1 MVNNRLIC
9 PACKNVFDT
18 AVMPPNQIQ
27 CPKCRTTF
35 PIPSQGLLKLYRM
48 GNFMGSAAPAS
59 IYINEQPCGFLA
71 NQGSINIPLNYGTY
85 KIHMAMGMN
94 RRCNDPVIQVTPD
107 KPLHCYKMH
116 IKMGAFSN
124 TQVLEEASPMDMP
137 Q

>member
-59 IYINEQPCGFLA
+59 IYINEQPC
-71 NQGSINIPLNYGTY
+71 
-85 KIHMAMGMN
+85 
-94 RRCNDPVIQVTPD
+94 
-107 KPLHCYKMH
+107 
-116 IKMGAFSN
+116 
-124 TQVLEEASPMDMP
+124 
-137 Q
+137 